1 MTRYSIK
8 IICLTLVLTLTAYAL
23 VACLHREY
31 YFSALGCLL
40 VQLGLIA
47 NIIRTQRHFLTSA
60 HNTLERIRMGDMSDR
75 TTTRSGDIS
84 AALAHELD
92 KTFDTYKQ
100 RLQSEAIRQH
110 YYEQILDEVDTGVLV
125 CKQDGEITWQNRAS
139 ISLLGTLR
147 DVPLSWISG
156 TSAQKVTYNNHNR
169 MYEMLVCSRRF
180 IVNKQDLR
188 IVSLRDIHE
197 VLEEQ
202 EIEAWQKLVSVL
214 THEIMNSLTPII
226 GLSEP
231 KENEYPTP
239 TITEADKALSV
250 IHRRSKG
257 LLDFVNNYRQLT
269 RIPKPQCES
278 IPVEEYCSDLQELY
292 GNRLHYT
299 IVPSNL
305 EVYADPRLL
314 MQVLVNLVK
323 NASESGSD
331 TIEINSTRQANG
343 YVEISVRDHGQ
354 GILPEVIDS
363 IFVPFFTTKSQ
374 GSGIG
379 LSLCK
384 QIIKKHG
391 GRIHV
396 KSSPNHGSV
405 FTINLPP
412 SASPV

>member
-1 MTRYSIK
+1 
-8 IICLTLVLTLTAYAL
+8 
-23 VACLHREY
+23 
-31 YFSALGCLL
+31 
-40 VQLGLIA
+40 
-47 NIIRTQRHFLTSA
+47 
-60 HNTLERIRMGDMSDR
+60 
-75 TTTRSGDIS
+75 
-84 AALAHELD
+84 
-92 KTFDTYKQ
+92 
-100 RLQSEAIRQH
+100 
-110 YYEQILDEVDTGVLV
+110 
-125 CKQDGEITWQNRAS
+125 
-139 ISLLGTLR
+139 
-147 DVPLSWISG
+147 
-156 TSAQKVTYNNHNR
+156 

-231 KENEYPTP
+231 KENEHPMP

-331 TIEINSTRQANG
+331 TIEINSTRMANG

-412 SASPV
+412 NASPV